1 MDDNADTKRIL
12 LATPPA
18 DWRRQLGRPRITWLS
33 TIQQDLKQHHLTL
46 PEAAE
51 LAQNRPLWRMM
62 SKYGMPET
70 TTKVTI
76 AYFQELQLF
85 NFNIH
90 PTPKEKNSSRQ
101 LQYNNID
108 VEWGD
113 YSRDRN
119 LCKSIVVPGHI
130 LLTILN
136 SVGLLQKQNI
146 NIKQF

>member
-1 MDDNADTKRIL
+1 MFPAKYQLKRITVAIL
-12 LATPPA
+12 NCASFHSSA
-18 DWRRQLGRPRITWLS
+18 QL
-33 TIQQDLKQHHLTL
+33 
-46 PEAAE
+46 
-51 LAQNRPLWRMM
+51 
-62 SKYGMPET
+62 
-70 TTKVTI
+70 
-76 AYFQELQLF
+76 

-90 PTPKEKNSSRQ
+90 PTPKEKNGSRQ

-119 LCKSIVVPGHI
+119 LCKSVVVPGHI

-146 NIKQF
+146 NIKAILRQ